1 VEAEV
6 LALLE
11 ALPLLDQFQRQVEE
25 KVDHIQ
31 EEEHQE
37 DLVVEHQQD
46 HQHLLLLEQEFAVK
60 EILAEQD
67 IMIQLITMV
76 VEVAEEKPLLVVRV
90 ELMQVEQEE
99 LV

>member
-1 VEAEV
+1 M
-6 LALLE
+6 
-11 ALPLLDQFQRQVEE
+11 
-25 KVDHIQ
+25 DHIQ

-37 DLVVEHQQD
+37 DLVVEHQHD